1 MSVKRAVHQCL
12 ARGYKTRTSSGS
24 RWVQPLLRPCIEGF
38 YLSES
43 LDLPAVFFRLGAGIL
58 HSIEKATQFVPI
70 GGSVSVAWL
79 TRFSE
84 DSSQGTP
91 NEAASHLTFRAWH
104 VSQARDARCL
114 LKLGC
119 VGI

>member
-1 MSVKRAVHQCL
+1 MKAVPAL
-12 ARGYKTRTSSGS
+12 GPIGS
-24 RWVQPLLRPCIEGF
+24 KPFLNVAVEGF

-58 HSIEKATQFVPI
+58 HSMEKATQFVPVDRL
-70 GGSVSVAWL
+70 VSMAEVSGV
-79 TRFSE
+79 FE

>member
-1 MSVKRAVHQCL
+1 MKAALALAPLGLKPSLNVAV
-12 ARGYKTRTSSGS
+12 
-24 RWVQPLLRPCIEGF
+24 EGF

-43 LDLPAVFFRLGAGIL
+43 LDLPAIFFRLGAGIL
-58 HSIEKATQFVPI
+58 HSMEKATQLVPVDWL
-70 GGSVSVAWL
+70 VSIAEVSGD
-79 TRFSE
+79 FE